1 MSIIIIMILI
11 LGMLSPLVRNSEP
24 SEISIYEFLFGVSVG
39 SPKWFC
45 LLVRK
50 MEIAGLQLG

>member
-45 LLVRK
+45 
-50 MEIAGLQLG
+50 